1 MPEEENFMLTLTR
14 DGNAVFCNGQALTI
28 NAQASKGPGKEVV
41 YIEGLPGS
49 NGAKWISLSKLQEGT
64 NELHPKAQVRD
75 GAGQKSSKLDYT
87 LTEAE
92 NQEIAGLQKR
102 YDEIIEAA
110 KARYVPKPDLDVKIE
125 DLSLDEKLAKLEEI
139 KKYFGLE

>member
-1 MPEEENFMLTLTR
+1 MLTLTR

-41 YIEGLPGS
+41 YIGGLPGS

-64 NELHPKAQVRD
+64 NELHPKGQTR
-75 GAGQKSSKLDYT
+75 AGHQKSSKLDYT

-92 NQEIAGLQKR
+92 NQEIAGLQRR
-102 YDEIIEAA
+102 YDDIIEAA
-110 KARYVPKPDLDVKIE
+110 KARYVPKPDLDVNVE
-125 DLSLDEKLAKLEEI
+125 VLSLDEKLAKLEEI